1 MIDGSGLAPRRRYAA
16 LLAALAA
23 ASFLL
28 YAAGVLALRQD
39 RLPGWALEADG
50 PIPAA
55 VSHLL
60 YGTHFGAVDLNVE
73 AKFMR
78 RGGLSVQDVLA
89 LAASK
94 SIPPGS
100 DNNTTIDGTGAGT
113 DVFAIVAMAMFG
125 PQLLSLVLLYLLTV
139 GVAAAAFVVRYRDR
153 RLLVVPL
160 YFLVVTVMLL
170 TPFVTS
176 ALAVN
181 QSPIGGQRYFVL
193 AAFLP
198 ALHIFFE
205 LIDRSPAG
213 AGKRDLAKAL
223 PLFIQALLL
232 LMALLVRSSTG
243 YLVAIIVAALA
254 WRLRGTRAE
263 PAQRR
268 ALWRKIS
275 ILAAACAIFAVAVVV
290 ALPPYVQKGR
300 LFGTVWHRA
309 FSTLSVSPQWPFGD
323 LAKVYDCSKYFPYA
337 LGQGSTDAQGQC
349 VWWAYPPNAE
359 RPFFDVARGTYDGE
373 YETVLRRAYFYVLF
387 HYPRQVFETYAFVKS
402 RLIAN
407 VVTEAWQALF
417 ELAAA
422 PVAPALFAIAAAQLL
437 VFAAFAGLLAV
448 AERSVIDW
456 RMAVFPVALLLSF
469 LPLYVA
475 MATAPTSL
483 DMVFLMYACLVLAV
497 LLGCQLLARLVT
509 ARPPQPSAG
518 PVQPADG

>member
-1 MIDGSGLAPRRRYAA
+1 MIDGSEVAPRRRYAA

-39 RLPGWALEADG
+39 RLPGWALEAEG

-73 AKFMR
+73 ARFMR
-78 RGGLSVQDVLA
+78 RGGMSVQEVLA

-94 SIPPGS
+94 SIPAGS
-100 DNNTTIDGTGAGT
+100 TNNTTIDGTGAGT

-125 PQLLSLVLLYLLTV
+125 PHLLSLVLLYLLTV
-139 GVAAAAFVVRYRDR
+139 GIAAAAFVVRYRDR
-153 RLLVVPL
+153 RSLVVPL

-176 ALAVN
+176 AMAVD
-181 QSPIGGQRYFVL
+181 QAPIGGQRYFVL

-213 AGKRDLAKAL
+213 ADTRDLAKSL

-232 LMALLVRSSTG
+232 LMSLLVRSSTG
-243 YLVAIIVAALA
+243 YLVMIIVAALA
-254 WRLRGTRAE
+254 WRFRRTRAE
-263 PAQRR
+263 PAPRR
-268 ALWRKIS
+268 ALWRKIKV
-275 ILAAACAIFAVAVVV
+275 LASACGIFAAVIAV
-290 ALPPYVQKGR
+290 ALPAYVQKGR

-309 FSTLSVSPQWPFGD
+309 FSTLSINPEWPFGD
-323 LAKVYDCSKYFPYA
+323 LAKVYDCTKYFPYA
-337 LGQGSTDAQGQC
+337 LGKGSADADGQC
-349 VWWAYPPNAE
+349 VWWAYPPNAT
-359 RPFFDVARGTYDGE
+359 RPPFDVVRGTYDGE
-373 YETVLRRAYFYVLF
+373 YETVVRRAYFYVLF

-402 RLIAN
+402 RVIAN
-407 VVTEAWQALF
+407 VVTAAWHALF
-417 ELAAA
+417 ELRAS
-422 PVAPALFAIAAAQLL
+422 PVAPAVFAMAAAQLL
-437 VFAAFAGLLAV
+437 VFAAFVIAVAV
-448 AERSVIDW
+448 AERTVVDW
-456 RMAVFPVALLLSF
+456 RMAVFPAAFLLSF

-475 MATAPTSL
+475 VASGPTSL
-483 DMVFLMYACLVLAV
+483 DMVFLMYSCLVLAV
-497 LLGCQLLARLVT
+497 LLGCQLLARLLT
-509 ARPPQPSAG
+509 ARAMLPSAG
-518 PVQPADG
+518 PVRPAGG